1 MGTFTVKVK
10 REAGIRVGGF
20 VSELPATSYIDTEG
34 LILGDLKRQ
43 YESNGFIVVDS
54 IFTQEEIR
62 SMKAEVKAVLN
73 REGIFSRENNASNGV
88 FVGLSANSDIFKKIA
103 ADRRI
108 INVLRDLI
116 GKQIVFLSDK
126 VVFKNAVTDF
136 GSPWHQDWPYW
147 KGSHKLSV
155 WVALDDATIKNGC
168 LKVIPGSH
176 RRGELLHRGEAIDN
190 FGFNNRMNPEDI
202 DETTVVSLP
211 IEAGGAVFFQDL
223 LLHASH
229 PNTSGEDRWA
239 LISTYKDGTQ
249 PDPSYDWAVAS
260 FPIDM

>member
-1 MGTFTVKVK
+1 M
-10 REAGIRVGGF
+10 E
-20 VSELPATSYIDTEG
+20 
-34 LILGDLKRQ
+34 DLKQQ
-43 YESNGFIVVDS
+43 YESKGYIVASDV
-54 IFTQEEIR
+54 FTQEEIR
-62 SMKAEVKAVLN
+62 SMKAEIKALLN
-73 REGIFSRENNASNGV
+73 KKGVFSRENDASNGV
-88 FVGLSANSDIFKKIA
+88 FVGLSANSDLFKKIA

-108 INVLRDLI
+108 INVLQNVI

-126 VVFKNAVTDF
+126 VVFKNATTDF

-168 LKVIPGSH
+168 LKVILGSH
-176 RRGELLHRGEAIDN
+176 LRGELLHRGEVHDN
-190 FGFNNRMNPEDI
+190 FGFINRMNPDDI
-202 DETTVVSLP
+202 DDATVVSLP
-211 IEAGGAVFFQDL
+211 IKAGGAVFFHDL

-229 PNTSGEDRWA
+229 PNVSGEDRWA

-260 FPIDM
+260 FPIICE